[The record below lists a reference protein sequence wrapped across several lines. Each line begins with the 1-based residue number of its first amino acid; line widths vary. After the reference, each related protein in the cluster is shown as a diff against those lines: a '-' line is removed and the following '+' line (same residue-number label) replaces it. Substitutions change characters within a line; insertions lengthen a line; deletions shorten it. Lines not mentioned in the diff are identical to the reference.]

1 MSIEARNGRHPLWV
15 PIEVD
20 SVPDS
25 PARASKHADKY
36 ESVLLRLEQTPATR
50 WLCYEFATVKEAETM
65 RSVMYTWFRKHYGP
79 KYLKLTV
86 RGANLYIRRGDEWY
100 KP

>member
-1 MSIEARNGRHPLWV
+1 MSIETHNGKHPLWV

-20 SVPDS
+20 SVPD
-25 PARASKHADKY
+25 PQARASKHADKY
-36 ESVLLRLEQTPATR
+36 ESVLLRLEQTNKGH
-50 WLCYEFATVKEAETM
+50 WLCYDFETAKEAATM
-65 RSVMYTWFRKHYGP
+65 RSIMYAWFRKHYGP

-86 RGANLYIRRGDEWY
+86 RGTNLYIRRGDEWY